1 MLVLSRRKNE
11 TIELEHDGTV
21 IKVTV
26 VRIDSSRVRLG
37 FEAPQDVR
45 IIRSE
50 IKTQKENDV

>member
-11 TIELEHDGTV
+11 TIEHEHDGTV